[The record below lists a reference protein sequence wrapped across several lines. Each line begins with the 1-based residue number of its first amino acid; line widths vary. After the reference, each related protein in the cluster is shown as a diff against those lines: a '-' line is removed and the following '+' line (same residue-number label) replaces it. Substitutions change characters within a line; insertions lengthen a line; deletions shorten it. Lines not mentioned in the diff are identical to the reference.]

1 MDKAS
6 HMEDNLLMEDK
17 HHPMEDKHNLM
28 EDKHHPMEDKHNLM
42 EDRLPMMVKE
52 VA

>member
-17 HHPMEDKHNLM
+17 HHPMEDKHHLM
-28 EDKHHPMEDKHNLM
+28 EDKHHLM
-42 EDRLPMMVKE
+42 EDRLLMMVKE
-52 VA
+52 VP

>member
-17 HHPMEDKHNLM
+17 HHPMEDKHHLM
-28 EDKHHPMEDKHNLM
+28 EDKHHLM